1 MNKGLSQINRQNLRT
16 IDSIHIPN
24 ILSVPRVSLQPA
36 LVTRL
41 VGRLRSDDLYT
52 VLPHYP
58 GESWR

>member
-1 MNKGLSQINRQNLRT
+1 MGGEQACL
-16 IDSIHIPN
+16 DSIDILY

-58 GESWR
+58 GGSWH